1 MDEKRTVAIV
11 DQLGFPGVAVVL
23 PSRAPE
29 LRAQVDY
36 APLWPPFLFAAPS
49 MRLWAPLAERWPY
62 AQLLLTDRTSGV
74 LLGWL
79 DTAPAYWDGT
89 DARLPGGWDDLM
101 RRAVDG
107 LRAGRTP
114 TALAMMS
121 LSLLPR
127 AHGRGLGST
136 AIELSRALAGRLGLR
151 AVLAPVRPALK
162 SACPRVPMDEY
173 VGRLRADGLP
183 EDPWLRAH
191 LRAGGRLVGIAEE
204 STVVEAPLADW
215 ERWGARPPADGTGTF
230 TVDGALVP
238 VYVSP
243 DGRTARYTEPNVWVV
258 HAPARIPAQRTRE
271 GRRPR

>member
-1 MDEKRTVAIV
+1 MAIV
-11 DQLGFPGVAVVL
+11 DQLGFPAVAVVL
-23 PSRAPE
+23 PSQAPE

-49 MRLWAPLAERWPY
+49 MRLYAPLAERWPY
-62 AQLLLTDRTSGV
+62 AQLLLTDRTSGG

-79 DTAPAYWDGT
+79 DTAPSYWDGA

-107 LRAGRTP
+107 LSAGRTP

-121 LSLLPR
+121 LNLLPDAR
-127 AHGRGLGST
+127 GRGLGAT

-151 AVLAPVRPALK
+151 AVLAPVRPTLK
-162 SACPRVPMDEY
+162 SAHPHVPMEEY
-173 VGRLRADGLP
+173 VARLRADGLP

-191 LRAGGRLVGIAEE
+191 LRAGGRVAGIAEE
-204 STVVEAPLADW
+204 STVIEAPLADW
-215 ERWGARPPADGTGTF
+215 EAWGAELPADRAGTF
-230 TVDGALVP
+230 TLDGALVP
-238 VYVSP
+238 VRISP

-258 HAPARIPAQRTRE
+258 HPPARIPAQRTRE
-271 GRRPR
+271 GRLAR